1 MTPNHE
7 KFATL
12 FNELYPKLCRFLE
25 CMLGERSSA
34 QDIAQESFL
43 QLYRFGTQR
52 LPTEEARF
60 WLFRVAR
67 NLALNELSKRQT
79 RLKLLHLIPDPL
91 RPEKPNPEAELEH
104 AEQSNLLWDLLQS
117 LPEHQRAIL
126 LLREQEEL
134 SYREI
139 ARLLDISESK
149 VKVDIFRARGA
160 LREEWAQRQ
169 GAATNV
175 EKHRRR
181 NQV

>member
-1 MTPNHE
+1 MTPSHE
-7 KFATL
+7 KFAAL

-25 CMLGERSSA
+25 CLLGERSSA

-52 LPTEEARF
+52 LPMEEARF

-67 NLALNELSKRQT
+67 NLALNELNKRQT
-79 RLKLLHLIPDPL
+79 RLKLFHLIPGPL
-91 RPEKPNPEAELEH
+91 RLERPNPEAELEQ
-104 AEQSNLLWDLLQS
+104 AEQSNLLWDLLKS

-126 LLREQEEL
+126 LLREQEEM

-139 ARLLDISESK
+139 ARLLNISESK
-149 VKVDIFRARGA
+149 VKVDLFRARCA
-160 LREEWAQRQ
+160 LREEWGTRQ
-169 GAATNV
+169 QAAASAG
-175 EKHRRR
+175 KRQQR

>member
-7 KFATL
+7 KFAAL
-12 FNELYPKLCRFLE
+12 FNELYPKLCRFPE
-25 CMLGERSSA
+25 CLLGERGSA

-52 LPTEEARF
+52 LPAEEARF

-67 NLALNELSKRQT
+67 NLALNELNKRQT
-79 RLKLLHLIPDPL
+79 RLKLFHLIPGPL
-91 RPEKPNPEAELEH
+91 RPEKLNPEAELES
-104 AEQSNLLWDLLQS
+104 AEQSDWLWGLLKS
-117 LPEHQRAIL
+117 LPEHQRTIL
-126 LLREQEEL
+126 LLREQEEM

-139 ARLLDISESK
+139 ARLLNISESK
-149 VKVDIFRARGA
+149 VKVDIFRARCA
-160 LREEWAQRQ
+160 LRKEWEQPH
-169 GAATNV
+169 GAAANV